1 MPQCWWSFVDSATP
15 ELEALLRSPLAHVVA
30 GILGALFGSFAN
42 VCIARWPPTDEHPQ
56 GRSVVRPGSHCFSC
70 GAPVRWYD
78 NIPLVSYFHLRGRC
92 RACRAAFSP
101 RYLLV
106 EGATAILFVAV
117 YHLDVV
123 LLHPFDPPSLRLLR
137 FLIAAAFVFVMV
149 VITFIDLDH
158 KLILDK
164 VTYPAIPV
172 FYALSLSLPEHDWKH
187 GLIGAVV
194 GYGVIRLVSDGYY
207 LLTRRH
213 GLGYGDG
220 KLLAVVGA
228 YLGWRAVVVSL
239 FLGSMLGA
247 VIGTIWLAL
256 ARRKQPPAAEGQD
269 VPLRHVE
276 IPFGPFLAAAAI
288 AYAFLEPWLRVHF
301 AMLYN

>member
-1 MPQCWWSFVDSATP
+1 VDPTSP
-15 ELEALLRSPLAHVVA
+15 ELEALLRGPAAHALAA
-30 GILGALFGSFAN
+30 ILGALFGSFAN
-42 VCIARWPPTDEHPQ
+42 VCIYRWPPTDEHPD
-56 GRSVVRPGSHCFSC
+56 GRSVVRPGSHCGAC
-70 GAPVRWYD
+70 GTPIRWYD
-78 NIPLVSYFHLRGRC
+78 NIPFLSYFLLRGRC
-92 RACRAAFSP
+92 RSCKATFSP

-106 EGATAILFVAV
+106 EGATAILFAAV

-123 LLHPFDPPSLRLLR
+123 VLSPFDPPSVRLLR
-137 FLIAAAFVFVMV
+137 FGIAAAFVFVMV

-164 VTYPAIPV
+164 VTFPAIPI
-172 FYALSLSLPEHDWKH
+172 FYGLSLFLPENDWRH
-187 GLIGAVV
+187 GLVGAVV

-207 LLTRRH
+207 LLTKRH

-247 VIGTIWLAL
+247 VIGSIAL
-256 ARRKQPPAAEGQD
+256 TVSRRKQGAAGDD

-288 AYAFLEPWLRVHF
+288 AYAFLEPWLRLHF
-301 AMLYN
+301 AVLYT

>member
-1 MPQCWWSFVDSATP
+1 LDRLPH
-15 ELEALLRSPLAHVVA
+15 ELEALLRGPAAHVVA
-30 GILGALFGSFAN
+30 AVLGALFGSFAN
-42 VCIARWPPTDEHPQ
+42 VCIVRWPPTDEHPG
-56 GRSVVRPGSHCFSC
+56 GRSVVRPGSHCGSC
-70 GAPVRWYD
+70 GAAIRWYD
-78 NIPLVSYFHLRGRC
+78 NIPLLSYFLLRGRC
-92 RACRAAFSP
+92 RACKTSFSP
-101 RYLLV
+101 RYLFV
-106 EGATAILFVAV
+106 EGATAILFASV

-123 LLHPFDPPSLRLLR
+123 VLHPFDPPSLRLLR
-137 FLIAAAFVFVMV
+137 FLIAAAFVFVLV

-164 VTYPAIPV
+164 ITYPAIPI
-172 FYALSLSLPEHDWKH
+172 FYALSLTLPENDWRH
-187 GLIGAVV
+187 GLIGAVI

-220 KLLAVVGA
+220 KLLAIVGA

-239 FLGSMLGA
+239 FVGSMLGA
-247 VIGTIWLAL
+247 VIGSVVLVMT
-256 ARRKQPPAAEGQD
+256 RRRAAGEATAEGQG

-288 AYAFLEPWLRVHF
+288 TYAFIEPWLRLHF
-301 AMLYN
+301 ALLYT

>member
-1 MPQCWWSFVDSATP
+1 MSAD
-15 ELEALLRSPLAHVVA
+15 LEALLRGPAAHALAAV
-30 GILGALFGSFAN
+30 LGALFGSFAN
-42 VCIARWPPTDEHPQ
+42 VCIVRWPPTDEHPE
-56 GRSVVRPGSHCFSC
+56 GRSVVRPGSHCGAC
-70 GAPVRWYD
+70 GTPIRWYD
-78 NIPLVSYFHLRGRC
+78 NIPLLSYVTLRGHC
-92 RACRAAFSP
+92 RACKASFSP

-106 EGATAILFVAV
+106 EGATAILFAAV
-117 YHLDVV
+117 YHLNVV
-123 LLHPFDPPSLRLLR
+123 LLHPFDLPQLRLLR
-137 FLIAAAFVFVMV
+137 FVIAAAFVFVMV

-164 VTYPAIPV
+164 ITYPAIPI
-172 FYALSLSLPEHDWKH
+172 FYGLSLTLPENDWRH
-187 GLIGAVV
+187 GLVGAVV

-239 FLGSMLGA
+239 FVGSMLGA
-247 VIGTIWLAL
+247 VIGSVAL
-256 ARRKQPPAAEGQD
+256 VVARRKQAPAADD

-288 AYAFLEPWLRVHF
+288 AYAFLEPWLRLHF
-301 AMLYN
+301 WVMYN

>member
-1 MPQCWWSFVDSATP
+1 VDSTAP
-15 ELEALLRSPLAHVVA
+15 ELDALLRGPAAHVVA
-30 GILGALFGSFAN
+30 AVLGALFGSFAN
-42 VCIARWPPTDEHPQ
+42 VCIVRWPPTDEHPH
-56 GRSVVRPGSHCFSC
+56 GRSVVRPGSHCGAC
-70 GAPVRWYD
+70 GVPIRWYD
-78 NIPLVSYFHLRGRC
+78 NIPLLSYFLLRGRC
-92 RACRAAFSP
+92 RGCKASFSP

-137 FLIAAAFVFVMV
+137 FLIAAAFVFVLV

-164 VTYPAIPV
+164 VTYPAIPI
-172 FYALSLSLPEHDWKH
+172 FYGLSLFLPENDWRH
-187 GLIGAVV
+187 GLVGAVV
-194 GYGVIRLVSDGYY
+194 GYGVIRLVADGYY
-207 LLTRRH
+207 LLTKRH

-247 VIGTIWLAL
+247 IIGSVALAL
-256 ARRKQPPAAEGQD
+256 ARRKDTGEGED
-269 VPLRHVE
+269 VPMRHVE

-288 AYAFLEPWLRVHF
+288 AYAFLEPWLRLHF
-301 AMLYN
+301 YVLYNQS

>member
-1 MPQCWWSFVDSATP
+1 MAAVDPISP
-15 ELEALLRSPLAHVVA
+15 ELEALLRGPAAHVLA
-30 GILGALFGSFAN
+30 AILGALFGSFAN
-42 VCIARWPPTDEHPQ
+42 VCIVRWPPTDEHPG
-56 GRSVVRPGSHCFSC
+56 GRSVVRPGSHCGAC
-70 GAPVRWYD
+70 GTPIRWYD
-78 NIPLVSYFHLRGRC
+78 NIPLLSYFLLRGQC
-92 RACRAAFSP
+92 RSCKAAFSP

-106 EGATAILFVAV
+106 EGATAILFAAV
-117 YHLDVV
+117 YHLDVAV
-123 LLHPFDPPSLRLLR
+123 LSPFDPPSVRLLR
-137 FLIAAAFVFVMV
+137 FGIAAAFVFVMV

-164 VTYPAIPV
+164 VTFPAIPI
-172 FYALSLSLPEHDWKH
+172 FYGLSLFLPENDWRH

-194 GYGVIRLVSDGYY
+194 GYGVIRLVADGYY
-207 LLTRRH
+207 LLTKRH

-247 VIGTIWLAL
+247 VIGTVAL
-256 ARRKQPPAAEGQD
+256 TVSRRKQGAEGDD

-288 AYAFLEPWLRVHF
+288 AYAFLEPWLRLHF
-301 AMLYN
+301 AVLYT